1 VDAIQEARRIFQR
14 MESYVIYRITE
25 TIRILFF
32 VELCILILGIY
43 PITALMIVL
52 LAILNDI
59 PILAIAYDN
68 VVESKSPV
76 RWRMREILI
85 LSTALGLTG
94 VVSSFIIFY
103 ISDVFLHLTI
113 AELQSFVFLKLILAG
128 HATIFVTRIRDRLW
142 KKPYP
147 SKWLFW
153 GVMGTNII
161 GTVVAAEGIFM
172 APIGWDLALFMW
184 LYAHVWMLI
193 NDEIK
198 MLLLKRLKID

>member
-1 VDAIQEARRIFQR
+1 
-14 MESYVIYRITE
+14 M
-25 TIRILFF
+25 
-32 VELCILILGIY
+32 
-43 PITALMIVL
+43 
-52 LAILNDI
+52 
-59 PILAIAYDN
+59 
-68 VVESKSPV
+68 
-76 RWRMREILI
+76 
-85 LSTALGLTG
+85 
-94 VVSSFIIFY
+94 
-103 ISDVFLHLTI
+103 
-113 AELQSFVFLKLILAG
+113 QSFVFLKLILAG
-128 HATIFVTRIRDRLW
+128 HATIFVTRIRNRLW

-147 SKWLFW
+147 SKLLFW